1 MQCVLSSFRPLGYE
15 SCVCQCSKW
24 QIPANTKYVYIIC
37 TTSAQRLRRW
47 SNIVQMVYNWF
58 VFARIH
64 PFVPKGTILFDR
76 SNTIL
81 SFTNIPQPF
90 HFSWQYLWLS
100 CRLVGEGGD
109 KWDKGELWPMT
120 ASVVF
125 SQSDS
130 RKHLPVVLSCL
141 NHMYFQ
147 SKIADNFGSTVT
159 KLIIVLLKIVILPSR

>member
-1 MQCVLSSFRPLGYE
+1 MKG
-15 SCVCQCSKW
+15 CVCQCSKW
-24 QIPANTKYVYIIC
+24 QIPANTKYVYNIC

-47 SNIVQMVYNWF
+47 SNIVQMLYNWF
-58 VFARIH
+58 VFAGIH
-64 PFVPKGTILFDR
+64 PFVPKGTILFYQ

-81 SFTNIPQPF
+81 CFTNIPQPF

-109 KWDKGELWPMT
+109 KWDKGELGPVI

-125 SQSDS
+125 SQSAS
-130 RKHLPVVLSCL
+130 RKHLSVVLSCPY
-141 NHMYFQ
+141 HMYFH

-159 KLIIVLLKIVILPSR
+159 KLIFLLIKIVILPSR